1 MISPEK
7 WDAPKFYNCQFCAHS
22 IYILAKTLDWKVKV
36 KYGSFFCFFPSHTPC
51 VIHRQYSEIHIKTL
65 CFETELIHEA
75 SRMSVFKKILAKT
88 LHTIY
93 LQFENASLLKQ
104 FMKYLADNNR
114 DFEYFILNLSP
125 KVG

>member
-1 MISPEK
+1 MKHLE
-7 WDAPKFYNCQFCAHS
+7 CQ
-22 IYILAKTLDWKVKV
+22 YL
-36 KYGSFFCFFPSHTPC
+36 
-51 VIHRQYSEIHIKTL
+51 
-65 CFETELIHEA
+65 
-75 SRMSVFKKILAKT
+75 KILAKT